1 MMSRTKYSLICKT
14 MLLCTALFALVLQC
28 GMGPIFSAEPL
39 QRFSMLYALLAAF
52 YYFFAL
58 IAHSKTELAVWFPSL
73 KLVVT
78 VSGLL
83 VCTVVLLLLPDV
95 YQGCTA
101 PERMALQLAHYVLPA
116 GMLLDWLLF
125 DPRGVLRM
133 SDPFLVLLPVG
144 LYTILA
150 WYGDALGCPLN
161 VSYWFLDRT
170 KLGDAEAWS
179 VVLGL
184 AGGMLIIAY
193 LLYLLDYVLDSS
205 KKKKKKRK

>member
-1 MMSRTKYSLICKT
+1 MMTRTKYSLICKT
-14 MLLCTALFALVLQC
+14 MLFCTALFALVLQC
-28 GMGPIFSAEPL
+28 GMGAFTAEPL

-58 IAHSKTELAVWFPSL
+58 IAHSKTWLAVWFPSL
-73 KLVVT
+73 KLSIT
-78 VSGLL
+78 ISGLL
-83 VCTVVLLLLPDV
+83 VCAVVSLLLPDV
-95 YQGCTA
+95 YQGCNA
-101 PERMALQLAHYVLPA
+101 PERLSLQLAHYVLPV

-133 SDPFLVLLPVG
+133 SDPFLTLLPAG

-161 VSYWFLDRT
+161 ISYWFLDRT
-170 KLGDAEAWS
+170 ELGDAEAWS

-184 AGGMLIIAY
+184 AGGMLIAAY
-193 LLYLLDYVLDSS
+193 ILYLLDFLLDSD
-205 KKKKKKRK
+205 KKKTKKRK